1 MVKSIKFSTFFK
13 NFFYISIGNITSQIL
28 NFAITVYIANIF
40 GPDQFGIISFVNI
53 VVMYFFYLASFGLY
67 GLGVIEASNN
77 KKSLK
82 KTVDTIV
89 SLRIILSLIVFILLL
104 IVTFFIQK
112 DKIFKIMLLI
122 NGLTILGSSF
132 YIDWVFNGIQEMKYT
147 SISVIIK
154 NLVYCL
160 LIGAIIVTNIS
171 KSIYIVPISLV
182 IATFA
187 SSGYLLVT
195 YIKRYKQGF
204 DFTVDTKKYKIL
216 MSNSWPFF
224 FNGIF
229 ALVNLNMDT
238 LMLGVLKT
246 NYDVGLY
253 NSVYR
258 IASAIILVISFFF
271 TPVYPMLISN
281 FNEGKYEILSLII
294 NKLRKLMITI
304 SVPIGIGAFILRK
317 EVMATL
323 YKNDYA
329 KATVTFTILMLYI
342 SILSIREIYGY
353 ELNAWGQQK
362 KYMKAVSV
370 SAIYNVIGNALLI
383 PHFGIEGAAINT
395 LVSEIIN
402 YILMKRYADRVLK
415 IKYENTYIIRILL
428 SSLTLAAAIYLMKII
443 TSNAIYIAVV
453 AGVIYGI
460 AIFLTKAFTIKELK
474 GLLLK
479 K

>member
-13 NFFYISIGNITSQIL
+13 NFFYISVGNISSQIL

-40 GPDQFGIISFVNI
+40 GPDQFGMISFVNI
-53 VVMYFFYLASFGLY
+53 VVMYFFYLASFGMY

-82 KTVDTIV
+82 NTVDTIV
-89 SLRIILSLIVFILLL
+89 SLRVVLSVIVFLLL
-104 IVTFFIQK
+104 VMVTMFI
-112 DKIFKIMLLI
+112 DKGKTFKIMLLI

-154 NLVYCL
+154 NLVYCI
-160 LIGAIIVTNIS
+160 LIGAIIATNIS
-171 KSIYIVPISLV
+171 RSVYIVPISLV
-182 IATFA
+182 AATFL
-187 SSGYLLVT
+187 SSGYLLYT
-195 YIKRYKQGF
+195 YIRRYKQVF
-204 DFTVDTKKYKIL
+204 SFTVDLKKYKAL
-216 MSNSWPFF
+216 LSNSWPFF

-246 NYDVGLY
+246 GYEVGLY

-281 FNEGKYEILSLII
+281 FNEGKHETLGLII

-304 SVPIGIGAFILRK
+304 CIPIAIGAFILNK
-317 EVMATL
+317 EVMTTL
-323 YKNDYA
+323 YSEDYA
-329 KATVTFTILMLYI
+329 KATNTFTILMIYI
-342 SILSIREIYGY
+342 AILSIREIYGY
-353 ELNAWGQQK
+353 ELNAWGEQK

-370 SAIYNVIGNALLI
+370 SAIYNIVGNALLI

-395 LVSEIIN
+395 LISEIIN
-402 YILMKRYADRVLK
+402 YTLMKKYANKTLK
-415 IKYENTYIIRILL
+415 IKYDNTYIIRMLISGGFLV
-428 SSLTLAAAIYLMKII
+428 AAVYLMKLI
-443 TSNAIYIAVV
+443 TLNAIYITV
-453 AGVIYGI
+453 AAGLIYGVT
-460 AIFLTKAFTIKELK
+460 IFLTKAFTIQELK
-474 GLLLK
+474 ALLLK